1 MVNALIASTVAG
13 AAKNTAVSIGRNL
26 PLILGV
32 VAAVLLFFWAKP
44 LLRRLVGL
52 VPDDAPYFVGGG
64 DVLASFEKSGRNKTQ
79 RLYTGLKKGDNWLSD
94 TDLCEALK
102 ESLNW
107 NDNQL
112 IFIHNAYK
120 NRYGITLYNSLEES
134 GADGCFGNGL
144 YGENINDELKARLSE
159 LGLV

>member
-1 MVNALIASTVAG
+1 MVNALVASTVAG
-13 AAKNTAVSIGRNL
+13 AAKDTASYIGRNL
-26 PLILGV
+26 PLILAV

-44 LLRRLVGL
+44 LLRRLIGL

-64 DVLASFEKSGRNKTQ
+64 DVLASFAKSGRNKTQ

-102 ESLNW
+102 ETLNW

-112 IFIHNAYK
+112 IYVHNAFK
-120 NRYGITLYNSLEES
+120 NRYGITLYNALDES

-144 YGENINDELKARLSE
+144 YGENINEELKTRLSE